1 MRMWFA
7 ASLAMLVFDT
17 GCGVTESRAD
27 GHLSEPTIKVE
38 TAPVAEK
45 SIGTFVTVTGQ
56 LVANQRS
63 QVASDGTGR
72 VIATMVERGQPVA
85 AGEPLVKLY
94 ARSASLSFADARAQV
109 EALTAQ
115 ADRARKDCTRA
126 DDLFRQNTISQA
138 DYDRLKMDCKATG
151 AQANAALARSDLAG
165 KAVND
170 ATVRAPFAGVV
181 DERQVNVGEY
191 VRAGT
196 SVATIVQVDPMRVQV
211 TVPESLVGL
220 VHEGQSMEF
229 DVSAYPGSPFP
240 ATVKYLSGAIREKS
254 RDLLVEGITPNKEGK
269 LRPGM
274 FVTARIRVGDETL
287 PVVPAAAVRIDGS
300 VARLYVVKAGK
311 VEERLVQLG
320 RRDGDLIAVRAGV
333 KKGEKIVAKITADV
347 HDGVKVE

>member
-1 MRMWFA
+1 MRMSFA
-7 ASLAMLVFDT
+7 LLAILALAP

-38 TAPVAEK
+38 TTQVTEK

-63 QVASDGTGR
+63 EVASDGTGR
-72 VIATMVERGQPVA
+72 VIATMVERGQSVA
-85 AGEPLVKLY
+85 AGEPLVKLD

-109 EALTAQ
+109 EALKAQ
-115 ADRARKDCTRA
+115 ADRARKDCARA

-138 DYDRLKMDCKATG
+138 DYDRLKTDCKAAE
-151 AQANAALARSDLAG
+151 AQANAALARAQLAG

-170 ATVRAPFAGVV
+170 AIVRAPFAGVV
-181 DERQVNVGEY
+181 DERQVDVGEY
-191 VRAGT
+191 VRAGEA
-196 SVATIVQVDPMRVQV
+196 VATIIQIDPMRVQV

-229 DVSAYPGSPFP
+229 EVPAYPKVVFP

-254 RDLLVEGITPNKEGK
+254 RDLVVDGIAPNKESR

-274 FVTARIRVGDETL
+274 FVTARIRVGEQTL
-287 PVVPAAAVRIDGS
+287 PVVPASALRIDGT
-300 VARLYVVKAGK
+300 VARLYVVADGK
-311 VEERLVQLG
+311 VEERLVHPG
-320 RRDGDLIAVRAGV
+320 RREGDLVAIQAGV
-333 KKGEKIVAKITADV
+333 KKGEKIVAKISADV